1 MLKVERLSAGYG
13 HVAALKEVDL
23 QVKDG
28 EIITVIG
35 ANGSGK
41 STLLKAIAGSL
52 RPRGGCVIF
61 NGKDITGRPADRVVA
76 AGLCL
81 VPEGRQL
88 FGDMTVLENL
98 QMGGYLFLRRRR
110 QSEFRAKLDFVY
122 DLFPVLRDRT
132 NQAAGTLSGG
142 EQQMLAI
149 ARALM
154 SDPKLLLLDE
164 PSMGLAPMIIRD
176 IFAALRRLND
186 QGLTILLVE
195 QDANISLALADRGYV
210 FQTGQNVMA
219 GDATDLLNDP
229 AVKEIYFGKKI

>member
-23 QVKDG
+23 AVNQG
-28 EIITVIG
+28 EIVTVIG

-41 STLLKAIAGSL
+41 STFLKAVAGSL
-52 RPRGGCVIF
+52 KPRGGRVIF
-61 NGKDITGRPADRVVA
+61 EGNDITGRPADRIVA
-76 AGLCL
+76 AGLSL

-88 FGDMTVLENL
+88 FSDMSVRENL
-98 QMGGYLFLRRRR
+98 QMGGYLFLKHRRRA
-110 QSEFRAKLDFVY
+110 EFKNKLDYVY
-122 DLFPVLRDRT
+122 ELFPVLRDRA
-132 NQAAGTLSGG
+132 NQTAGTLSGG

-154 SDPKLLLLDE
+154 SGPKLLLLDE
-164 PSMGLAPMIIRD
+164 PSMGLAPKVIRD
-176 IFAALRRLND
+176 IFAGLRRLND

-195 QDANISLALADRGYV
+195 QDANISLSLADRGYV
-210 FQTGQNVMA
+210 FQTGQSVMEGA
-219 GDATDLLNDP
+219 GRELLNDP